1 MDPKPVIFSLV
12 PYMIWLSGG
21 REAGFRVKGNN
32 GKDMTVPDIGKNINK
47 QINMKAYEVQQIGG
61 AMNQN

>member
-1 MDPKPVIFSLV
+1 
-12 PYMIWLSGG
+12 
-21 REAGFRVKGNN
+21 
-32 GKDMTVPDIGKNINK
+32 MTVTDIGKNINK